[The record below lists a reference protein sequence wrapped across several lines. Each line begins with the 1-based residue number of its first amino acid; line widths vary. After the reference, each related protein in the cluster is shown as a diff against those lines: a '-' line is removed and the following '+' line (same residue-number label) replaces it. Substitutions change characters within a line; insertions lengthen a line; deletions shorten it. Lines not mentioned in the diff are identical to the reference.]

1 MGTIEVMTVKEIIS
15 AIEEVL
21 GFKLE
26 SETDEKATFNIL
38 SDFTAVLDKSEL
50 SKLLRRLKKYN
61 SNEDVELYNNKSYEV
76 LIRSEQRFMSS
87 REIKQEDMVNKLSYS
102 FDKPSTEYLV
112 FFLFNLYKRET
123 QNFLRGGIM
132 GYRLRRLLSSQKEGQ
147 TEMFD
152 RDILDLIKEI
162 IPRLETIRISS
173 KSPLD
178 LQEFE
183 KLLYAFIFNL
193 GYNLDYTIMPLRFMD
208 EFIQP
213 FRMGRIRRS
222 RTGDIEAPKRTYSNE
237 LILHYQKGVSSESI
251 DHQFLSFYH
260 VLEHFYENIYND
272 DILFRVKNEIT
283 KPNFSYKRSK
293 DIKSL
298 IGLIQS
304 RLKYKNDEF
313 QINEL
318 EALELTLRRFIPET
332 DDLKKS
338 LEEINPSLVVH
349 YKTTE
354 VSFSRGNKVNFES
367 ENEDEIYRN
376 LAKRIYHTRNCIV
389 HSKEAQ
395 KAKFTPFKDDK
406 DLLVEIYLV
415 RLIAEYVILN
425 DSNEL

>member
-1 MGTIEVMTVKEIIS
+1 MTVKEIIS

-21 GFKLE
+21 GFNLE
-26 SETDEKATFNIL
+26 SETEEKATFKVIG
-38 SDFTAVLDKSEL
+38 DFTAVLDKPEL
-50 SKLLRRLKKYN
+50 TKLLRRLKRFN
-61 SNEDVELYNNKSYEV
+61 SNEDVELFNNKSYEV
-76 LIRSEQRFMSS
+76 LIRSENRFMGT
-87 REIKQEDMVNKLSYS
+87 REIKQEDSVNKLSYS

-112 FFLFNLYKRET
+112 FFLFNLYQRET
-123 QNFLRGGIM
+123 KNFLRSGIM
-132 GYRLRRLLSSQKEGQ
+132 GHRLRRLVSRQEEGQ
-147 TEMFD
+147 TELFE
-152 RDILDLIKEI
+152 RDILELIKEI
-162 IPRLETIRISS
+162 IPRLETISITS
-173 KSPLD
+173 KNPLD
-178 LQEFE
+178 LEEFE

-208 EFIQP
+208 EFVQP

-260 VLEHFYENIYND
+260 VLEHFYEKIYND
-272 DILFRVKNEIT
+272 DILFRVKNELT

-293 DIKSL
+293 DIKAL

-304 RLKYKNDEF
+304 RLKYKNEEF

-318 EALELTLRRFIPET
+318 EALELTLRRFIPESV
-332 DDLKKS
+332 DFKNA
-338 LEEINPSLVVH
+338 LEEINPSLIEY

-354 VSFSRGNKVNFES
+354 VSFSKGNKVNFES

-376 LAKRIYHTRNCIV
+376 LAKRIYQTRNCIV

-395 KAKFTPFKDDK
+395 KVKFTPFKDDK

-415 RLIAEYVILN
+415 RLIAEFVILN

>member
-1 MGTIEVMTVKEIIS
+1 MTVKEIIS

-21 GFKLE
+21 GFNLE
-26 SETDEKATFNIL
+26 SETEEKATFKVIG
-38 SDFTAVLDKSEL
+38 DFTAVLDKPEL
-50 SKLLRRLKKYN
+50 TKLLRRLKRFN
-61 SNEDVELYNNKSYEV
+61 SNEDVELFNNKSYEV
-76 LIRSEQRFMSS
+76 LIRSENRFMGT
-87 REIKQEDMVNKLSYS
+87 REIKQEDSVNKLSYS

-112 FFLFNLYKRET
+112 FFLFNLYQRET
-123 QNFLRGGIM
+123 KNFLRSGIM
-132 GYRLRRLLSSQKEGQ
+132 GHRLRRLVSRQEEGQ
-147 TEMFD
+147 TELFE
-152 RDILDLIKEI
+152 RDILELIKEI
-162 IPRLETIRISS
+162 IPRLETIRITS
-173 KSPLD
+173 KNPLD
-178 LQEFE
+178 LEEFE

-208 EFIQP
+208 EFVQP

-260 VLEHFYENIYND
+260 VLEHFYEKIYND
-272 DILFRVKNEIT
+272 DILFRVKNELT

-293 DIKSL
+293 DIKAL

-304 RLKYKNDEF
+304 RLKYKNEEF

-332 DDLKKS
+332 VDFNNA
-338 LEEINPSLVVH
+338 LEEINPSLIEY

-354 VSFSRGNKVNFES
+354 VSFSKGNKVNFES

-376 LAKRIYHTRNCIV
+376 LAKRIYQTRNCIV

-395 KAKFTPFKDDK
+395 KVKFTPFKDDK

-415 RLIAEYVILN
+415 RLIAEFVILN

>member
-1 MGTIEVMTVKEIIS
+1 MTVKEIIL

-26 SETDEKATFNIL
+26 SENEEKATFKVL
-38 SDFTAVLDKSEL
+38 SDFTAVLNKIEL
-50 SKLLRRLKKYN
+50 TKVLRRLKKFN

-76 LIRSEQRFMSS
+76 LIRSESRMMST
-87 REIKQEDMVNKLSYS
+87 REIKQEDKVNKLTYS

-112 FFLFNLYKRET
+112 FFLYNLYKRET
-123 QNFLRGGIM
+123 NNFLRSGIM
-132 GYRLRRLLSSQKEGQ
+132 GYRLRRLLSRQEEGQ
-147 TEMFD
+147 TELFD
-152 RDILDLIKEI
+152 RDILELIKEV
-162 IPRLETIRISS
+162 IPRLETIQITS
-173 KSPLD
+173 KNTLE
-178 LQEFE
+178 LNEFE
-183 KLLYAFIFNL
+183 KRLYAFIFNL

-208 EFIQP
+208 EFVQP

-222 RTGDIEAPKRTYSNE
+222 RTGDVEAPKRIYSNE

-260 VLEHFYENIYND
+260 VLEHFYEKIYND
-272 DILFRVKNEIT
+272 DILLKVKSELT
-283 KPNFSYKRSK
+283 KPNFSYKRNK

-304 RLKYKNDEF
+304 RLKYRNEEF

-332 DDLKKS
+332 NDLKSS
-338 LEEINPSLVVH
+338 LEIINPTLIDY
-349 YKTTE
+349 YKSND
-354 VSFSRGNKVNFES
+354 VSFSRGNKVNLNS
-367 ENEDEIYRN
+367 ENEDEIYKN
-376 LAKRIYHTRNCIV
+376 LAKRIYQTRNCIV

-406 DLLVEIYLV
+406 ELLMEIYLV
-415 RLIAEYVILN
+415 RLIAESVILN
-425 DSNEL
+425 DSEEL